1 MFLSQ
6 VMKDFVAG
14 ELDLICP
21 EMELRQEGTDS
32 PIVYTGSGM
41 ITCSSKRQLQF
52 RLICSQTTSPE
63 QEMKRFVT
71 NDQHIPGVIL
81 SASSYYLLRATDLVG
96 QTWESVRVYT
106 DSNSGP
112 GGVCI
117 SGDLHTLTHRE
128 PFEFKTKKMEMMNL
142 RVLEE
147 LDPSLPFNKVTH
159 NVTEVAGEPV
169 GSNAVLNRA
178 EIAVDALRVVLCK
191 EDTELLVK
199 VETDEGVLPR

>member
-6 VMKDFVAG
+6 VIKDFVAG
-14 ELDLICP
+14 ELDLVCP
-21 EMELRQEGTDS
+21 EMELRQEGADL

-52 RLICSQTTSPE
+52 RLICSATTSPE
-63 QEMKRFVT
+63 LEMKRVLA
-71 NDQHIPGVIL
+71 NNQQRAGEIL
-81 SASSYYLLRATDLVG
+81 KPCAYYSLRATDLVG
-96 QTWESVRVYT
+96 QTWESDRLHT

-117 SGDLHTLTHRE
+117 SGDLHTLTHSE
-128 PFEFKTKKMEMMNL
+128 PFKVKTKTAMTCL
-142 RVLEE
+142 RFLE
-147 LDPSLPFNKVTH
+147 DMDLPFNKVTH
-159 NVTEVAGEPV
+159 NVTEVAGEQV